1 MHSGL
6 GRRLPVSWVVAAWVM
21 GALAG
26 WGRSAAA
33 CEPGIEALPVV
44 FNLAAAETASAVKPA
59 TPDTSSAA
67 TPAVAETSTVARPAP
82 APAVIPAA
90 KVKPKRATA
99 LGAGVGAAIG
109 LAAGVFMVQGLNPG
123 DSVLGFNLYAGPVA
137 TTLIGAIAGGIVGWF
152 FRR

>member
-1 MHSGL
+1 
-6 GRRLPVSWVVAAWVM
+6 M

-26 WGRSAAA
+26 WGRSAGA
-33 CEPGIEALPVV
+33 CEPGIEALPIV

-59 TPDTSSAA
+59 TPSAA
-67 TPAVAETSTVARPAP
+67 APAVAETSTVARPAP
-82 APAVIPAA
+82 APAVTPAA